1 MNGKKVRSNSMLMLT
16 ALIWGVAFVA
26 QSVGMDYIGPFTFN
40 AARFVMG
47 GVILIPC
54 IFLIRR
60 INGRQKE
67 TVPGEQASR
76 RKTGIIGGMCCGTA
90 LFVASAFQQI
100 GVSHTTVGKAGF
112 ITSLYI
118 IVVPILGMFLKKKV
132 ASTVWLS
139 VVVATLGMYLLCMG
153 DGSMSIGKGDM
164 YVFIGSICF
173 AFHIMIIDYFS
184 PKADGVFM
192 SCIQFFTA
200 GALALCPTLLV
211 EQPTVSSLL
220 AAWAPVLYAG
230 VMSCGVA
237 YTMQVVAQKDTDP
250 VIASLILSLESVFS
264 VIAGWLLLGQVLSA
278 REMFGCAMVFG
289 AILMAQAPVELLKK
303 IYSKECKPVE

>member
-1 MNGKKVRSNSMLMLT
+1 MNVKKVRSNSMLMLT

-118 IVVPILGMFLKKKV
+118 IVVPILGIFLKKKV

-139 VVVATLGMYLLCMG
+139 VVAATLGMYLLCMG

-164 YVFIGSICF
+164 YVFVGSICF

-237 YTMQVVAQKDTDP
+237 YTLQVVAQKDTDP